1 MVQKIKQDISIGSN
15 LKRIRLD
22 AGMTQ
27 EDVVTKLQLLGIDM
41 SRNFYAHIEQGR
53 YSIRVSELAGLC
65 KVFDVRYDEFFV
77 GIE

>member
-1 MVQKIKQDISIGSN
+1 MVQKIKQDISIGTN
-15 LKRIRLD
+15 LKRIRVK

-27 EDVVTKLQLLGIDM
+27 EDVVTQLQLLGIDM

-53 YSIRVSELAGLC
+53 YSIRTSELAKLR
-65 KVFDVRYDEFFV
+65 KVFDVEYNDFFV